1 VVGNDNKVNI
11 RPVEMGERLGAMWE
25 VKDGLKPGD
34 HVIVQGIQ
42 KAREG
47 ALVTVKE
54 WTPPN
59 DALISKSDQT
69 K

>member
-1 VVGNDNKVNI
+1 
-11 RPVEMGERLGAMWE
+11 MGERIGAMWE
-25 VKDGLKPGD
+25 VKEGLKPGD
-34 HVIVQGIQ
+34 RVVVQGIQ

-54 WTPPN
+54 WTPPS
-59 DALISKSDQT
+59 DALVSKSDQT